1 MTKKYRDR
9 PFSQRFSEM
18 GDTAENVYKKVTPLG
33 STTRY
38 GFRRPKGIKF
48 TSIPEVTRHMPDFFT
63 STYLVEVMGLGRDG
77 ILKSLKTTKYEALKV
92 WNKVAKMTG
101 LMGLVFFIWNSSE
114 REFLIVDWDTIVKE
128 VSYSK
133 RKYGIQEF
141 ESDGNTY
148 YRLDWER
155 LRDKALTIGTH
166 DAED

>member
-1 MTKKYRDR
+1 
-9 PFSQRFSEM
+9 M
-18 GDTAENVYKKVTPLG
+18 GDKAEEVYKKVTPLG

-77 ILKSLKTTKYEALKV
+77 ILKSLKVGKYEALKV

-101 LMGLVFFIWNSSE
+101 LLGLVFFIWNSSE
-114 REFLIVDWDTIVKE
+114 REFLIVDWDTIVGE
-128 VSYSK
+128 VAYSK
-133 RKYGIQEF
+133 RKYGIQVF
-141 ESDGNTY
+141 ESDGNEY

-155 LRDKALTIGTH
+155 LRDKALTVGAYS
-166 DAED
+166 DDDD